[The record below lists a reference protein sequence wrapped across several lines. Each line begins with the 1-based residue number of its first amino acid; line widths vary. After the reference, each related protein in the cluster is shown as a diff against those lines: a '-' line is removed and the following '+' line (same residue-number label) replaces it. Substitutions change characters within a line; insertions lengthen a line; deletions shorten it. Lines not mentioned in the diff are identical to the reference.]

1 MIYIE
6 NSLSKYLATLAV
18 DPGVNGIY
26 VPMAAARLP
35 ECAPAASPSL
45 SASFHLQL
53 AFVDDLVSF
62 CKSYKTQ

>member
-26 VPMAAARLP
+26 VPMAAARL
-35 ECAPAASPSL
+35 ECAAALCAL
-45 SASFHLQL
+45 SVSFHLQL
-53 AFVDDLVSF
+53 AFVVVSI
-62 CKSYKTQ
+62 CKGNRGR